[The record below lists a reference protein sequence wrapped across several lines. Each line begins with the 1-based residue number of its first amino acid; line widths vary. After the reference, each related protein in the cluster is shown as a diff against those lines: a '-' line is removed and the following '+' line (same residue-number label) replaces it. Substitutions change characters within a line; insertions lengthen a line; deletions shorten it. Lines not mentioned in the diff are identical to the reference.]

1 MTDFKVVLMDQEYT
15 VKSADTRTKAVT
27 EAIAQYKKEFPESC
41 IPSTAL
47 RVLAKTSTIDPMDTM
62 DRESVEKAFSGTK

>member
-1 MTDFKVVLMDQEYT
+1 MINFRIILMDQEY
-15 VKSADTRTKAVT
+15 SAWSETRTKAVT

-47 RVLAKTSTIDPMDTM
+47 RGLAKTSTIDPLDTM
-62 DRESVEKAFSGTK
+62 DRESVEKAFSGAK